1 MIFNATPSPPLPA
14 DGHIQFLWCIAG
26 TLLWFWIDRR
36 LFWKG
41 SICSWWWM
49 RRGAGWKNGST
60 IDLCCLGGIDHLY
73 IVFLSLAG
81 TAPIAQLW
89 TVGRQE
95 GATETIQIQIH
106 IQRLH
111 QPSNGKKILYL
122 KLPRGFMGI
131 RYTIDCPLF
140 LTYIFCYKIHFFM
153 HGETWRSARKTTR
166 FTFSCI
172 VN

>member
-1 MIFNATPSPPLPA
+1 MQWMNCSSHDDDGCRFRSFGHPGMSPPPATMKVFKYSGEFTIIFNNILIIFNATPSPPLPA

-111 QPSNGKKILYL
+111 QPSNGKN
-122 KLPRGFMGI
+122 
-131 RYTIDCPLF
+131 
-140 LTYIFCYKIHFFM
+140 
-153 HGETWRSARKTTR
+153 
-166 FTFSCI
+166 I
-172 VN
+172 VF

>member
-1 MIFNATPSPPLPA
+1 MQPPPLPFQPMGTYNFYDASQEPSCDFELTGGFFEKGVFVAA
-14 DGHIQFLWCIAG
+14 DGWEEGLG
-26 TLLWFWIDRR
+26 E
-36 LFWKG
+36 
-41 SICSWWWM
+41 
-49 RRGAGWKNGST
+49 KNGST

-111 QPSNGKKILYL
+111 QPSNGK
-122 KLPRGFMGI
+122 
-131 RYTIDCPLF
+131 
-140 LTYIFCYKIHFFM
+140 
-153 HGETWRSARKTTR
+153 
-166 FTFSCI
+166 I
-172 VN
+172 VVFQIT